1 MVRVSRETSAEMS
14 SLDGWGPG
22 PTFPCLGYAQ
32 HIVYFVC
39 SVLARSISI
48 GGVLVLG
55 CGVSIVLSFMS
66 EVCSPLHSGRQPITF
81 IGFKGGALWTLSL
94 KWYSSGT

>member
-1 MVRVSRETSAEMS
+1 MSRIAHVSRETTAEMS
-14 SLDGWGPG
+14 AVDGWGPG
-22 PTFPCLGYAQ
+22 PTFPCPRYAQ

-55 CGVSIVLSFMS
+55 CGVSIVLSLMS
-66 EVCSPLHSGRQPITF
+66 EVCSLLHSGRRPITF
-81 IGFKGGALWTLSL
+81 ISLKGGALWTTFTI
-94 KWYSSGT
+94 YVR